1 MIHSLKTG
9 RRNVKSSKLAL
20 FALVAVVGILVGTAI
35 AAHRPPPT
43 VEFVARG
50 TIGHLDASNQRVK
63 VKRLADARG
72 RRSADHA
79 VVELTFAPGS
89 STGWH
94 KHPGVVLVTVASGRL
109 QHWENCTKTVYEA
122 GDSFVEQGHVGLAR
136 NVWDVDTKV
145 YATWIMPSW
154 RPALTVPVDAPR
166 GCSHIH

>member
-1 MIHSLKTG
+1 M
-9 RRNVKSSKLAL
+9 RSSKLAM
-20 FALVAVVGILVGTAI
+20 AAVVAIVAFFVGTAI
-35 AAHRPPPT
+35 AAHRSPPT
-43 VEFVARG
+43 VEFASRG
-50 TIGHLDASNQRVK
+50 RIGHLDASNQRVRVERTK
-63 VKRLADARG
+63 G
-72 RRSADHA
+72 SADHA
-79 VVELTFAPGS
+79 VVELTFTPGS

-122 GDSFVEQGHVGLAR
+122 GDSFVEEGRKGLAR

-154 RPALTVPVDAPR
+154 KPALTVPADAPR